1 MNYPL
6 GNCFF
11 EDFAN
16 EYAQM
21 IQQIRLELPERR
33 NRSYD
38 SAAEPS
44 KRVCAAAFCIMC

>member
-21 IQQIRLELPERR
+21 IQQIRLELPERDATAHMIPQR
-33 NRSYD
+33 NPPNACVQQRF
-38 SAAEPS
+38 
-44 KRVCAAAFCIMC
+44 V